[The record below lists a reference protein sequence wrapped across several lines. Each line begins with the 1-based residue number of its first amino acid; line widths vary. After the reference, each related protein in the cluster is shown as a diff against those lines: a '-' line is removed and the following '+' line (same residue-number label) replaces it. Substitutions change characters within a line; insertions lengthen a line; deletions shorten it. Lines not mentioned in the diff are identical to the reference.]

1 MDADAARSPVWI
13 DTFMKRFHSHE
24 YYVHKHLPPPP
35 PVASPVPS
43 YTGRDTPPRA
53 VSPRPADWW
62 TSYDLPV
69 ATAIVPALRP
79 STIQGMS
86 PRALIKQPLPTTT
99 TSSPR
104 ASTASSTSRRE
115 TVSSSERAAQQV
127 SPAQQVVYFAQASVP
142 RLLQRV

>member
-43 YTGRDTPPRA
+43 YSGRDTPPRA

-86 PRALIKQPLPTTT
+86 PRALIKQPLSAT